1 MLQNKILV
9 QYHYIPLNKFKIFK
23 GKYIT
28 KNAKI
33 YYKSTLSLPIYPDLS
48 LKDQNYII
56 KKLKFFLNLMNRIA
70 IGTANFNQKYGLI
83 KSHVKKLVQIKDY

>member
-1 MLQNKILV
+1 MLQNRILV

-48 LKDQNYII
+48 LRSKLYNWKI
-56 KKLKFFLNLMNRIA
+56 KTFLNLMNRIV
-70 IGTANFNQKYGLI
+70 IGTANFNQKYGLT
-83 KSHVKKLVQIKDY
+83 KSSVKN